1 MAYCITSRALRDVAW
16 RRENERWVADMAS
29 GSWDAPSENQLQ
41 TALHEEIHRLPEEY
55 RIPVVLCDLEGR
67 TQAEAARCL
76 RCSLRTVRMRLTRAR
91 HLLQASL
98 GRRRPAIPATSCVA
112 ALSRDLA
119 VPEALARATIE
130 AAMRS
135 RRATRGRSRSG

>member
-1 MAYCITSRALRDVAW
+1 MAP
-16 RRENERWVADMAS
+16 
-29 GSWDAPSENQLQ
+29 GSWDATSGNELQ

-76 RCSLRTVRMRLTRAR
+76 RCSMRLVRMRLTRAR
-91 HLLQASL
+91 RLLQASL
-98 GRRRPAIPATSCVA
+98 RRRQPAIPAMACVA
-112 ALSRDLA
+112 ALSRDLV

-135 RRATRGRSRSG
+135 RRATRGRSRSR